1 MRIPRSLFDD
11 IVSHAMRE
19 FPIEACGIL
28 GGKGGLV
35 SEYHPIPNLKAS
47 PEYFLMDPRRQIAV
61 MRSLEERGL
70 ELLAFFHSHPHGPA
84 APSAED
90 IRLAFYPEVATLI
103 ISLADAGAPVLRA
116 FRIINGRSLEIG
128 VEVCHLSVS
137 PFPSP

>member
-1 MRIPRSLFDD
+1 MLRIPFHVYEDMLA
-11 IVSHAMRE
+11 HARLE

-28 GGKGGLV
+28 GGEGGLV
-35 SEYHPIPNLKAS
+35 SEYHPVPNLKAS
-47 PEYFLMDPRRQIAV
+47 PEHFLMDPRRQIAV

-103 ISLADAGAPVLRA
+103 ISLADVGAPVLRA
-116 FRIINGRSLEIG
+116 FLIREGAARE
-128 VEVCHLSVS
+128 VEVI
-137 PFPSP
+137 F

>member
-1 MRIPRSLFDD
+1 MLRIPRHVYEDMLA
-11 IVSHAMRE
+11 HARLE

-28 GGKGGLV
+28 GGEGGVV
-35 SEYHPIPNLKAS
+35 SEYHPVPNLKAS
-47 PEYFLMDPRRQIAV
+47 PEQFLMDPRRQIAV

-103 ISLADAGAPVLRA
+103 ISLADVGAPVLRA
-116 FRIINGRSLEIG
+116 FLIREGAARE
-128 VEVCHLSVS
+128 VEVI
-137 PFPSP
+137 F